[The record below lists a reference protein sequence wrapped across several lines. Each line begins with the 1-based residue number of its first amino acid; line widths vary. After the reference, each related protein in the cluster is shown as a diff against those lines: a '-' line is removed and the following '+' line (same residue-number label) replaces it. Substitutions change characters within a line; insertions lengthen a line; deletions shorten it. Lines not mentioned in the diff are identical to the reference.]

1 VAGPESFRGAV
12 VSGDTPKPPDGD
24 PHVSHELSSRHRNTL
39 EKLLDHQGHA
49 NVEWREVISLLEQ
62 VADVHEEHNG
72 KFKVK
77 LGDDVLF
84 LHRPKHKDVDQQ
96 VLVDV
101 RKLLEQG
108 GVGLT

>member
-1 VAGPESFRGAV
+1 M
-12 VSGDTPKPPDGD
+12 

-62 VADVHEEHNG
+62 VADVEEEHNG
-72 KFKVK
+72 KYKVK
-77 LGDDVLF
+77 LGDEVLF

-96 VLVDV
+96 MLVDV
-101 RKLLEQG
+101 RHLLEQG

>member
-1 VAGPESFRGAV
+1 
-12 VSGDTPKPPDGD
+12 
-24 PHVSHELSSRHRNTL
+24 VSHELSSRHRNTL

-62 VADVHEEHNG
+62 VADVEEEHNG

-77 LGDDVLF
+77 LGSEVLF

-96 VLVDV
+96 ILVDV
-101 RKLLEQG
+101 RHLLEQG
-108 GVGLT
+108 GVGLA